1 MRARHTLS
9 ELPGHLIRRLNQ
21 HSTAVFQSYLKAA
34 GHDITSVQFSA
45 LETLAQNPGLD
56 QATLAAQ
63 IAYDRATI
71 GGVVKRLEQKE
82 LIQRQHST
90 TDRRAFQLLLT
101 DEGRALLDK
110 MRPIVASLQSD
121 ILEGLSTQERDV
133 FIKLMQK
140 ALHLRPSG
148 DQPIQT

>member
-1 MRARHTLS
+1 MRAPHTLS
-9 ELPGHLIRRLNQ
+9 KLPGHLIRRLNQ

-101 DEGRALLDK
+101 DEGRAVLDK

-121 ILEGLSTQERDV
+121 ILEGLSAQERDV

-140 ALHLRPSG
+140 ALHLRPSD